1 MKYFV
6 TEPCTT
12 SSGFEIR
19 LQDKIDLKKAESV
32 FSKLGEVAAT
42 SAVVL
47 LIKIGQYSISVY
59 ASGRMLVKSE
69 KKLDHKS
76 VDVLAR
82 KMVDELEK
90 GGAI

>member
-19 LQDKIDLKKAESV
+19 LKDKIDLKKAEKV
-32 FSKLGEVAAT
+32 FSRLGSVAA
-42 SAVVL
+42 SSPVVL
-47 LIKIGQYSISVY
+47 LTKVEDYSISGY

-69 KKLDHKS
+69 KKLDHET
-76 VDVLAR
+76 VNTLAR
-82 KMVDELEK
+82 RIVDELEK
-90 GGAI
+90 SGAI